1 MPIYDDWGKLTS
13 RETDKMAWWN
23 DDMMRWWHGDM
34 VIVVKSFQKVVE
46 RKSIIAKSC
55 HKLPN
60 VVINCQ
66 KFLKAMVNCLN
77 LPNVVKTLP
86 KFQNKYNWMLK
97 GTEAENNLPKDTK
110 S

>member
-1 MPIYDDWGKLTS
+1 
-13 RETDKMAWWN
+13 MAWWN
-23 DDMMRWWHGDM
+23 DDSCRKFSNIAKNCKVPESKSIISKSWHNLP
-34 VIVVKSFQKVVE
+34 KVVINCQ
-46 RKSIIAKSC
+46 KLSWIAKSC

-60 VVINCQ
+60 VNINCQ

-86 KFQNKYNWMLK
+86 KFQNNYNWMLK
-97 GTEAENNLPKDTK
+97 CTKAENNLPKDTK